1 MPGKDP
7 VESCGFHCH
16 LLWVLRGKELWGK
29 MERNINILSHPTP
42 KYPQFLRKKK
52 RGPRPFSLS
61 QVRIQMSHKKSL
73 LLKILVLFYRD
84 PYFMVFERIPI
95 YITIGIVGSS
105 PAFFFPHQPRGPIQT
120 LGIPDYFKACD
131 TIHFTTFVDG
141 TGNLDSEENNRRMM
155 TDRSP
160 FLGMLQKAQ
169 ELHFPEIVP
178 EDYFQ

>member
-1 MPGKDP
+1 
-7 VESCGFHCH
+7 
-16 LLWVLRGKELWGK
+16 
-29 MERNINILSHPTP
+29 
-42 KYPQFLRKKK
+42 
-52 RGPRPFSLS
+52 
-61 QVRIQMSHKKSL
+61 MSHKKSL

-95 YITIGIVGSS
+95 YITRDCWFIPGILY
-105 PAFFFPHQPRGPIQT
+105 PHQPGFLFQT

-169 ELHFPEIVP
+169 ELHFPRNCAGRLFSIGTIMIVNIVRVLIILAILTMYCIYNP
-178 EDYFQ
+178 GTKLTSICSRSTPPKQGRNSNQNKGHLGSRYI